1 MVHYHSLLGADRK
14 TKVGAGNREQVHG
27 VLHVF
32 RTTGIEGIII
42 SEQEVTELVKGDLG
56 LGLKAS
62 QVEQLAIRSVSDV
75 DAWVGVLEGICQH
88 GCEHHAEQCWS
99 QHTALF
105 HSVFHWGV
113 DDSPLSRT
121 LSLHAVMELT
131 DQRDESVRASKL
143 THGAPEAIAAD
154 GIRWCTG
161 QHSILALLLQQTSSK
176 HRVDGSTLIS
186 EAALALWKQAIL
198 QVFDEVVQEDSR

>member
-1 MVHYHSLLGADRK
+1 MLPRYVNLSTAASFCPFTVTVSSRYFPWSRLVHYHSLLSADRK
-14 TKVGAGNREQVHG
+14 TKVGAGNGEQVHG

-42 SEQEVTELVKGDLG
+42 SEQEVTELVKVDLG
-56 LGLKAS
+56 LGLKAL
-62 QVEQLAIRSVSDV
+62 QIEQPAVRSVSDV

-88 GCEHHAEQCWS
+88 GSEHHAEQCWS

-121 LSLHAVMELT
+121 
-131 DQRDESVRASKL
+131 
-143 THGAPEAIAAD
+143 
-154 GIRWCTG
+154 
-161 QHSILALLLQQTSSK
+161 
-176 HRVDGSTLIS
+176 
-186 EAALALWKQAIL
+186 
-198 QVFDEVVQEDSR
+198 